1 MDGGFRDWLEGLT
14 RRELV
19 AYGLLACLV
28 VGGAGLW
35 LLRGTPPPPVEMSPP
50 AASTPVAGPSP
61 SPILVHVAGLVRN
74 PGVFELREGDR
85 VIDAIERAGGA
96 RRKAALDLLNLAAPL
111 TDGQQVLVP
120 RRGPARTAPPEAG
133 AGAAAQQTV
142 NVNTADAAALE
153 TLPGIGPVL
162 SQRIVDHREKHGPFA
177 AVEDLTEVSG
187 IGEKRLE
194 DLRDLVTV

>member
-35 LLRGTPPPPVEMSPP
+35 LLRGDPPPPVEMTPR
-50 AASTPVAGPSP
+50 AASTPAAGPSP
-61 SPILVHVAGLVRN
+61 APIVVHVAGLVRN
-74 PGVFELREGDR
+74 PGVYELREGDR
-85 VIDAIERAGGA
+85 VIDAIEMAGGA
-96 RRKAALDLLNLAAPL
+96 LRKAAPGLLNLAAPL

-120 RRGPARTAPPEAG
+120 KRGPAGPSGSAA
-133 AGAAAQQTV
+133 AGAADVQLKI
-142 NVNTADAAALE
+142 NVNTADAEALQE
-153 TLPGIGPVL
+153 LPGIGEVL
-162 SQRIVDHREKHGPFA
+162 SQRIIDHREEHGPFA
-177 AVEDLTEVSG
+177 TVDDMIDVKG
-187 IGEKRLE
+187 IGEVTME